1 MNALGVAPL
10 ARKTTPKPPPE
21 PAPGVRPKQPFAVQV
36 RGRPE
41 WKAWVKELARANRQ
55 DVAGVVD
62 SALARMA
69 KEMGFRD
76 PPER

>member
-10 ARKTTPKPPPE
+10 ARKITKAPPPE
-21 PAPGVRPKQPFAVQV
+21 PTPEGRPKQPFAVQV

-41 WKAWVKELARANRQ
+41 WKRWVAELAKANRQ
-55 DVAGVVD
+55 NVASVVD
-62 SALARMA
+62 TALARLA